1 MVVAGSITR
10 PLSLPLEEE
19 VEVVVVLVQLEV
31 AHLAFVR
38 RVGRHPAR
46 TRRAL
51 PRRLAYMSDFGP
63 SCNFGINTR
72 TRSRGRNRQ
81 SQGRRDESQ
90 CNGQEAHR
98 YKRCLVMKDYALCAF
113 RY

>member
-1 MVVAGSITR
+1 MDDGVAVVVAGSITR
-10 PLSLPLEEE
+10 PLSVPLEEE
-19 VEVVVVLVQLEV
+19 VEVVVVLIQLEV

-51 PRRLAYMSDFGP
+51 PRRLAYMSAFG
-63 SCNFGINTR
+63 NFGVNTR
-72 TRSRGRNRQ
+72 TRSRGRNRR

-90 CNGQEAHR
+90 CKGQEAHR
-98 YKRCLVMKDYALCAF
+98 FINGV
-113 RY
+113 